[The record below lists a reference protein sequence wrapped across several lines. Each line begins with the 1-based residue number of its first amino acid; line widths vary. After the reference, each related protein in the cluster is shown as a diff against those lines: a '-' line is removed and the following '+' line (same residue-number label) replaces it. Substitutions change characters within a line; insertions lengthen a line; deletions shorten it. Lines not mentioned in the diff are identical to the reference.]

1 MAEKMKVELG
11 AEIKEF
17 QTKLKEAIK
26 GLDKL
31 KQEEKSLKKE
41 FDKGAISADKYY
53 KQLAENSVQSK
64 KLSANTNKLK
74 SSLAGLDKNM
84 SKTAKET
91 ANGSSAMLAFSRTV
105 QDAPFGLLGISNNI
119 TNLTE
124 QFGALKNRTG
134 SAGGA
139 LKLMLRDLKGFGGIT
154 LGISAATS
162 LLLVF
167 GDKIFK
173 TKDKVKD
180 LRKEQED
187 LNKSL
192 DNYVF
197 GLETVNR
204 ANLKGSQNA
213 QRELVTLRLL
223 KEQVNDT
230 TISLSKRKDA
240 LNQLRDKYPSY
251 LKNMSD
257 EKALNGGLNNIY
269 KELTQSILDRAK
281 ATASLSTIVDN
292 EKKLIVLRSQLAQVS
307 EKLKKEED
315 EIKNKRRFNAATGIA
330 QQFNEIKNARERAT
344 KELNKLKGQ
353 IQNLEL
359 SNIDLEQ
366 NVKVVGGINPLK
378 GGVKTPKEPVKIPYV
393 LERVVKNNELEV
405 PELIDIDEIG
415 VEPEPFDWD
424 NYYNLKAFDEK
435 KAELT
440 AKMQS
445 LAEGMQRIKDS
456 SLTSALSGIGESIGS
471 ALANGTNVLESLG
484 KSLLKSF
491 GQYLSKMGSQM
502 ILYGK
507 LAVAKGKLDIAV
519 AAGGPAAIVAGAAS
533 IKLGIL
539 AVAAGAAIGALAQ
552 KGFSGGGGSSSS
564 VDTNAG
570 GRDFSSGTAFN
581 SNVKEE
587 SNEGMQLV
595 LKGEDLYGSVDT
607 FRRRRGNM
615 GTNLNLG

>member
-17 QTKLKEAIK
+17 QTKLKEAVK

-53 KQLAENSVQSK
+53 KQLAENSAQSK

-154 LGISAATS
+154 FGISVATS

-213 QRELVTLRLL
+213 QKELVTLRLL

-257 EKALNGGLNNIY
+257 EKALNGGLDTIY
-269 KELTQSILDRAK
+269 KDLTKSILARAR
-281 ATASLSTIVDN
+281 ATAVSNQIVKNQSKLLTLQSQLKALEVEKGDLFDNKERLGEVRNLSLKHRFFHNQLEFIEVFKERGGFD
-292 EKKLIVLRSQLAQVS
+292 LIVGNPPWVNITMDEAGILS
-307 EKLKKEED
+307 EKNPELFIRKLSSPEVKRMAANILGSD
-315 EIKNKRRFNAATGIA
+315 STLAEIYSSEYIWS
-330 QQFNEIKNARERAT
+330 EAT
-344 KELNKLKGQ
+344 KEFLGSMQNYPLLQGQ
-353 IQNLEL
+353 RNNLYKCIVTNSFQQL
-359 SNIDLEQ
+359 SI
-366 NVKVVGGINPLK
+366 I
-378 GGVKTPKEPVKIPYV
+378 
-393 LERVVKNNELEV
+393 
-405 PELIDIDEIG
+405 
-415 VEPEPFDWD
+415 
-424 NYYNLKAFDEK
+424 
-435 KAELT
+435 
-440 AKMQS
+440 
-445 LAEGMQRIKDS
+445 
-456 SLTSALSGIGESIGS
+456 
-471 ALANGTNVLESLG
+471 
-484 KSLLKSF
+484 
-491 GQYLSKMGSQM
+491 
-502 ILYGK
+502 
-507 LAVAKGKLDIAV
+507 
-519 AAGGPAAIVAGAAS
+519 
-533 IKLGIL
+533 
-539 AVAAGAAIGALAQ
+539 
-552 KGFSGGGGSSSS
+552 GFSGLVHPEGIYDDPKGQEM
-564 VDTNAG
+564 
-570 GRDFSSGTAFN
+570 R
-581 SNVKEE
+581 KEVYSRLSYHFQFKNELMLE
-587 SNEGMQLV
+587 S
-595 LKGEDLYGSVDT
+595 
-607 FRRRRGNM
+607 
-615 GTNLNLG
+615 